1 MKKNEDT
8 KILFLEFRKE
18 FLKAASQILNM
29 PFVTSPESNTY
40 NIVAID
46 ESGAIID
53 KDNLSANYVLCPH
66 SSPCRGK
73 IICNNV
79 ISCGMSSKSTFGLS
93 STNKERSMFSVN
105 RAINLGNELLLP
117 FEEPFKP
124 DKRLS
129 LYENIIIHG
138 IEKLCKPDSCDKF
151 CIIDNIHTKELTNY
165 WQIRSLFV

>member
-1 MKKNEDT
+1 MKNKDGS

-18 FLKAASQILNM
+18 FLNIASQILNVD
-29 PFVTSPESNTY
+29 FTTSPESDCY

-46 ESGAIID
+46 ESGTLIE
-53 KDNLSANYVLCPH
+53 KHNFSANYVLCPH

-138 IEKLCKPDSCDKF
+138 IEKLCKPDSCIKF
-151 CIIDNIHTKELTNY
+151 CIIDNINTKN
-165 WQIRSLFV
+165 